1 MAEREGRE
9 ILEED
14 CDEEVIQSPFQPISS
29 VISVVCVIVA
39 FRVKTHL
46 PLSSQK
52 NGSCSVF
59 HFQYENKEKMNVTAT
74 ASQLSHKER

>member
-14 CDEEVIQSPFQPISS
+14 CDEEIIQSPFQPLSN
-29 VISVVCVIVA
+29 VISVVCGIGA

-46 PLSSQK
+46 
-52 NGSCSVF
+52 
-59 HFQYENKEKMNVTAT
+59 
-74 ASQLSHKER
+74 